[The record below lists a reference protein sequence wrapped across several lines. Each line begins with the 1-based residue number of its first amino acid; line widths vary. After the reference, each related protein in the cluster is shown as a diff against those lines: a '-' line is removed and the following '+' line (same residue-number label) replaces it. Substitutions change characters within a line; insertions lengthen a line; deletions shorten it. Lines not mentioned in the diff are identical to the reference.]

1 MTFQEEEYWGK
12 KRIKG
17 DLWTNP
23 TGGRQEGKNG
33 KYDRRFREI
42 VQWNS
47 NTYTTWGVNSMRI
60 VHYSQSLASQW
71 VQLLYQHHGSILPCP
86 GLSSQ
91 SHNRYLT
98 LTRPIKGLLQ

>member
-47 NTYTTWGVNSMRI
+47 NTYTTWGVNSMKI
-60 VHYSQSLASQW
+60 VHYSQSLA
-71 VQLLYQHHGSILPCP
+71 VGPTSISAPWLHPSLPWP
-86 GLSSQ
+86 
-91 SHNRYLT
+91 
-98 LTRPIKGLLQ
+98 